1 MMPFGQKLAT
11 RGAESSLAMRLLMVP
26 ILIETDEKC
35 SRRLDA
41 RIVRS
46 YGTPRFMTNRCGPE
60 TNTGRGRCGEG
71 ISQPDA

>member
-11 RGAESSLAMRLLMVP
+11 RGAESSLAVRLFIVA

-41 RIVRS
+41 GIVRS
-46 YGTPRFMTNRCGPE
+46 YGTPRFMTGRCGPE
-60 TNTGRGRCGEG
+60 PNTGSGRCGEG
-71 ISQPDA
+71 ISQADT